1 MFLQSSEP
9 INHFIDTV
17 MKLELDQLNPYSLKD
32 KIGLGDSAI
41 WNQMISFDQ
50 SEYVKVEAP
59 SGTGKTTLT
68 HLLYR
73 VRTDYTGAIR
83 YDQLDLKNYN
93 DDALASLRKSHLSIV
108 FQDLRLFPDLS
119 ARENIEIKRLLT
131 PDFSSIE
138 LINEMAEELGVSSIL
153 EQKIRFCSYGEQ
165 QRIAIIRALMQP
177 FDWIILDEPF
187 SHLDQKNIRHSV
199 HLIDAACKKR
209 NAGMIIMGLNQDDYF
224 HYQRELV
231 L

>member
-1 MFLQSSEP
+1 
-9 INHFIDTV
+9 
-17 MKLELDQLNPYSLKD
+17 MKLELEQLNPHSLKD
-32 KIGLGDSAI
+32 KISVGGSAI
-41 WNQMISFDQ
+41 WNQSISFDP
-50 SEYVKVEAP
+50 SAYIKIEAP

-73 VRTDYTGAIR
+73 VRTDYTGTIR
-83 YDQLDLKNYN
+83 YDQTDIKNCN
-93 DDALASLRKSHLSIV
+93 DDILAKLRRNHISIV

-131 PDFSSIE
+131 PDFSSKEQID
-138 LINEMAEELGVSSIL
+138 EMAEALGVTSIL

-177 FDWIILDEPF
+177 FEWIILDEPF
-187 SHLDQKNIRHSV
+187 SHLDQNNIEHSIQ
-199 HLIDAACKKR
+199 LIDAACKKR
-209 NAGMIIMGLNQDDYF
+209 NAGMIIMGLNKDAHF
-224 HYQRELV
+224 RYQKELV

>member
-1 MFLQSSEP
+1 
-9 INHFIDTV
+9 
-17 MKLELDQLNPYSLKD
+17 MKLELDQLIPYSLKD
-32 KIGLGDSAI
+32 KIGQAGSAI
-41 WNQMISFDQ
+41 WNQSISFNQ

-73 VRTDYTGAIR
+73 VRTDYTGIIR
-83 YDQLDLKNYN
+83 YDQTEIRNCS
-93 DDALASLRKSHLSIV
+93 DDALAALRQSHLSIV

-131 PDFSSIE
+131 PDFSSTA
-138 LINEMAEELGVSSIL
+138 LIDEMAEKLGVASIL
-153 EQKIRFCSYGEQ
+153 DQKIRFCSYGEQ
-165 QRIAIIRALMQP
+165 QRVAIIRALMQP

-187 SHLDQKNIRHSV
+187 SHLDQKNIQHSV
-199 HLIDAACKKR
+199 QLIDAACKKR
-209 NAGMIIMGLNQDDYF
+209 NAGMIIMGLNRDNHF
-224 HYQRELV
+224 HYHKELV